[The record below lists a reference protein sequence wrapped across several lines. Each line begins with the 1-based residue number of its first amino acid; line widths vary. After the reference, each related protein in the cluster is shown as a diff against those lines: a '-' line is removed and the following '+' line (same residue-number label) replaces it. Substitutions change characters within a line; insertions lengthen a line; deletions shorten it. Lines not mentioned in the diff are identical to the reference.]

1 MCVVNNKCIVLDTMK
16 KKIGILT
23 WHYYK
28 NYGSGLQAFA
38 LQETIVRLGHDV
50 NLINFR
56 KFHTPQVSPFKN
68 IVKKILQHVAKFS
81 DKIYN
86 KVVNNTFEYQKRYLK
101 QTKQFNKP
109 VELENIS
116 GEYDCLV
123 YGSDQIWAPN
133 VYTPIYMGAHVQKN
147 VRKISYAA
155 SIGLNDIPD
164 DLVETYR
171 TNLSSYDSVAV
182 REQEGKEL
190 LKSKCGIDSTVVL
203 DPTLLIDADT
213 YRNMQRPVRGV
224 KGKYIFCY
232 FLNKEHKY
240 KEKIQKYAQECNL
253 QIIGT
258 SDREEDAAWMTRL
271 TNIGADQF
279 IWLINNAETIF
290 TDSYHGS
297 IFSLLLHKNLWTYV
311 RFAEDNPICQN
322 SRIRQLQN
330 NFNLSHR
337 VITYGQEIDDALKID
352 YDYFE
357 KRLAELRK
365 ESLAYLKNA
374 LE

>member
-1 MCVVNNKCIVLDTMK
+1 MK

-28 NYGSGLQAFA
+28 NFGSGLQAFA
-38 LQETIVRLGHDV
+38 LQETIVRLGHEV

-56 KFHTPQVSPFKN
+56 KFYSRPVSPIKRFL
-68 IVKKILQHVAKFS
+68 KKVLQYTVAKFS
-81 DKIYN
+81 NFVYERTI
-86 KVVNNTFEYQKRYLK
+86 NNTIVYQKKYLK
-101 QTKQFNKP
+101 QTKVFTIP
-109 VELENIS
+109 SELENIS

-133 VYTPIYMGAHVQKN
+133 VYTPIYMGAHVQKD

-171 TNLSSYDSVAV
+171 TNLSSYHSVAV

-190 LKSKCGIDSTVVL
+190 LKSRCGIEATVVL
-203 DPTLLIDADT
+203 DPTLMIDAET
-213 YRNMQRPVRGV
+213 YKKMQRPVRGV
-224 KGKYIFCY
+224 KGKYVFCY

-240 KEKIQKYAQECNL
+240 REKVEDYAKKNNL
-253 QIIGT
+253 QIIGC
-258 SDREEDAAWMTRL
+258 SDKVSDAEWLHML

-279 IWLINNAETIF
+279 LWLINNAETVF

-297 IFSLLLHKNLWTYV
+297 IFSLLFHKNLWTFI
-311 RFAEDNPICQN
+311 RFAENNPICQN

-330 NFNLSHR
+330 NFDLEHR
-337 VITYGQEIDDALKID
+337 IVTAENDIDDSKRIN
-352 YDYFE
+352 YEYFE
-357 KRLAELRK
+357 KRLAELRQ
-365 ESLAYLKNA
+365 ESIKYLKNA
-374 LE
+374 LES

>member
-1 MCVVNNKCIVLDTMK
+1 MK

-28 NYGSGLQAFA
+28 NYGSGLQSFA
-38 LQETIVRLGHDV
+38 LQEIITRLGYDV
-50 NLINFR
+50 DLINFR
-56 KFHTPQVSPFKN
+56 KFYSPKPSLLKRL
-68 IVKKILQHVAKFS
+68 VKKILQYTVANFS
-81 DKIYN
+81 DKVYDM
-86 KVVNNTFEYQKRYLK
+86 VVNNTIVYQNRYLR
-101 QTKQFNKP
+101 QTGMFTNP
-109 VELENIS
+109 VELESIS
-116 GEYDCLV
+116 SGYDCLV

-133 VYTPIYMGAHVQKN
+133 VYTPIYMGAYVQET

-155 SIGLNDIPD
+155 SIGLNDLPD
-164 DLVETYR
+164 DLIEAYKS
-171 TNLSSYDSVAV
+171 NLSSFHSVAV
-182 REQEGKEL
+182 RELEGKEL
-190 LKSKCGIDSTVVL
+190 LMNCCDIDATVVL
-203 DPTLLIDADT
+203 DPTFMIDADT
-213 YRNMQRPVRGV
+213 YRSMQRPVRGV
-224 KGKYIFCY
+224 KGRYVFCY
-232 FLNKEHKY
+232 FLNKEHNY
-240 KEKIQKYAQECNL
+240 KEKVREYAKEHNL

-258 SDREEDAAWMTRL
+258 SDKVDDAEWMKRL

-330 NFNLSHR
+330 NFNLTHR
-337 VITYGQEIDDALKID
+337 VITAGQDIDDTKKID

-365 ESLAYLKNA
+365 DSLAYLKNA

>member
-1 MCVVNNKCIVLDTMK
+1 MCVLNNKCIVLDTMK

-38 LQETIVRLGHDV
+38 LQETIVRLGYDV
-50 NLINFR
+50 SLINYRMRITKSTFI
-56 KFHTPQVSPFKN
+56 KTL
-68 IVKKILQHVAKFS
+68 VKKIMRYTIAKINN
-81 DKIYN
+81 KAYN
-86 KVVNNTFEYQKRYLK
+86 IAVNNTHIYQQRYLK
-101 QTKQFNKP
+101 QTAPFTDP
-109 VELENIS
+109 AELGTLS
-116 GEYDCLV
+116 REYDCLV

-133 VYTPIYMGAHVQKN
+133 VYKPIYMGGYVAPG

-164 DLVETYR
+164 DLVETYIS
-171 TNLSSYDSVAV
+171 NLSSYHSVAV

-190 LKSKCGIDSTVVL
+190 LKSRCGIEATVVL
-203 DPTLLIDADT
+203 DPTLMIDAET
-213 YRNMQRPVRGV
+213 YKKMQRPVRGV
-224 KGKYIFCY
+224 KGKYVFCY

-240 KEKIQKYAQECNL
+240 KEKVQKYAQERKL

-330 NFNLSHR
+330 NFNLNHR
-337 VITYGQEIDDALKID
+337 VITANQEIDDTKKID
-352 YDYFE
+352 YDYFD

>member
-1 MCVVNNKCIVLDTMK
+1 M

-23 WHYYK
+23 WHYYS
-28 NYGSGLQAFA
+28 NFGSSLQAFA
-38 LQETIVRLGHDV
+38 LQHTLTNLGAKVKIVNYLSPKFGLYNRKKGLLASILICVDKLTLHLFNNVLCKLYGGV
-50 NLINFR
+50 NVASFQQKWFNKTSITQTNEGI
-56 KFHTPQVSPFKN
+56 TN
-68 IVKKILQHVAKFS
+68 I
-81 DKIYN
+81 
-86 KVVNNTFEYQKRYLK
+86 
-101 QTKQFNKP
+101 TKQF
-109 VELENIS
+109 
-116 GEYDCLV
+116 DCIV

-133 VYTPIYMGAHVQKN
+133 VYNPIYMGAYVPDH

-164 DLVETYR
+164 DMVDTYKH
-171 TNLSSYDSVAV
+171 NLSSFHAVAV

-190 LKSKCGIDSTVVL
+190 LKRRCGIDATVVL
-203 DPTLLIDADT
+203 DPTLMVNVDV
-213 YRNMQRPVRGV
+213 YSKMQRSVDGI

-232 FLNKEHKY
+232 FLNKEHQYRAKVEQY
-240 KEKIQKYAQECNL
+240 AKEHNL
-253 QIIGT
+253 QIVGV
-258 SDREEDAAWMTRL
+258 SDKADDSNWMNRL

-279 IWLINNAETIF
+279 LWLINHAETIF

-297 IFSLLLHKNLWTYV
+297 IFSLLFHKNLWTFV

-337 VITYGQEIDDALKID
+337 IINNNSEIDDTKVID

-357 KRLAELRK
+357 KRLAELR
-365 ESLAYLKNA
+365 ESSFTYLRNA
-374 LE
+374 LK

>member
-1 MCVVNNKCIVLDTMK
+1 MK

-38 LQETIVRLGHDV
+38 LQETITRLGYDV
-50 NLINFR
+50 NLINYR
-56 KFHTPQVSPFKN
+56 KFYSPEPSPIKRL
-68 IVKKILQHVAKFS
+68 VKKILQYTVAYFS
-81 DKIYN
+81 DKVYDR
-86 KVVNNTFEYQKRYLK
+86 VVNNTVVYQKRYLRE
-101 QTKQFNKP
+101 TAMFTNS

-116 GEYDCLV
+116 GGYDCLV

-133 VYTPIYMGAHVQKN
+133 VYTPIYMGAHVQKD

-155 SIGLNDIPD
+155 SIGLNDIPE
-164 DLVETYR
+164 DLVETYKS
-171 TNLSSYDSVAV
+171 NLSSYYSVAV
-182 REQEGKEL
+182 REQEGKDL
-190 LKSKCGIDSTVVL
+190 LKSKCNIDSTVVL
-203 DPTLLIDADT
+203 DPTLMIDADT
-213 YRNMQRPVRGV
+213 YRSMQRPVKGV

-240 KEKIQKYAQECNL
+240 KEKVQDYARKHNL

-258 SDREEDAAWMTRL
+258 SDKEDDAMWMKRL
-271 TNIGADQF
+271 ANIGADQF
-279 IWLINNAETIF
+279 IWLINNAETVF

-337 VITYGQEIDDALKID
+337 VITAEHEIDDSKMID

-357 KRLAELRK
+357 NRLEKLRK
-365 ESLAYLKNA
+365 ESLLYLKKA